1 MADEDVR
8 TVHYWMYAP
17 GSNATKW
24 EDFYKAGI
32 MAIGWGE
39 IGDLSAYS
47 SKAAMKQRMK
57 ETINPELSYVMSAH
71 ATWQFANEMKPGDIV
86 YAKRGLYQLVG
97 RGIVTSDY
105 EYDPSYEDGY
115 PNIRHVNWTDY
126 GEWEHPGQVVQ
137 KTLTDITQYTDYVQ
151 KLEALFIKDN
161 EDEDEPEAQFD
172 YPAYDEKQFL
182 RDVYMDKAAYDT
194 LVGLVRTKKN
204 IILQG
209 APGVGKTYTA
219 KRLAYSMMGVK
230 DQERIMM
237 VQFHQSYSY
246 EDFIEGFRPASGGNG
261 FEIKKGS
268 FYHFC
273 KKAADDQE
281 NEYFFIIDEINR
293 GNLSKIFGELF
304 MLIENDKRGNA
315 LQLLYSDEK
324 FYVWVYPNAVYLEK
338 EILDGSRYEKD
349 ASDVG
354 NNCQILNFTGSFC
367 NILKSDG
374 SLCSKTITPYAGL
387 LLNLLNY
394 QDGIERGLKLCRYVK
409 DKVLWTAFSAIC
421 INYRE
426 IQIAETA
433 VAAIDEVDKVNF
445 IEKIIKLKEGN
456 CNDNLISAY
465 VLLLSNKVDEA
476 EKILLQGK
484 LIYRAIKINI
494 NLYRWDRALK
504 LAVDNG
510 THVDTVL
517 AYREKYLKNAGLT
530 EVNSKFLELSKDV
543 TIDWDKI
550 KEKIAED
557 KKLEMVKN

>member
-1 MADEDVR
+1 M
-8 TVHYWMYAP
+8 
-17 GSNATKW
+17 
-24 EDFYKAGI
+24 
-32 MAIGWGE
+32 
-39 IGDLSAYS
+39 
-47 SKAAMKQRMK
+47 
-57 ETINPELSYVMSAH
+57 
-71 ATWQFANEMKPGDIV
+71 
-86 YAKRGLYQLVG
+86 
-97 RGIVTSDY
+97 
-105 EYDPSYEDGY
+105 
-115 PNIRHVNWTDY
+115 
-126 GEWEHPGQVVQ
+126 
-137 KTLTDITQYTDYVQ
+137 
-151 KLEALFIKDN
+151 
-161 EDEDEPEAQFD
+161 
-172 YPAYDEKQFL
+172 
-182 RDVYMDKAAYDT
+182 
-194 LVGLVRTKKN
+194 
-204 IILQG
+204 
-209 APGVGKTYTA
+209 
-219 KRLAYSMMGVK
+219 
-230 DQERIMM
+230 
-237 VQFHQSYSY
+237 
-246 EDFIEGFRPASGGNG
+246 
-261 FEIKKGS
+261 
-268 FYHFC
+268 
-273 KKAADDQE
+273 
-281 NEYFFIIDEINR
+281 
-293 GNLSKIFGELF
+293 
-304 MLIENDKRGNA
+304 
-315 LQLLYSDEK
+315 
-324 FYVWVYPNAVYLEK
+324 
-338 EILDGSRYEKD
+338 
-349 ASDVG
+349 
-354 NNCQILNFTGSFC
+354 
-367 NILKSDG
+367 
-374 SLCSKTITPYAGL
+374 
-387 LLNLLNY
+387 NLLNY